1 MNSFDVVVVGAGPA
15 GGQMARLMAK
25 AGYNV
30 LLVEQHQDFSKNDFS
45 SAVTLLSTL
54 EQFDLPEQVIGSFW
68 NQFVAVTTNTKQVWN
83 SPKNLGVVLDFAK
96 LKEFLAND
104 VKSYGGEVWMGYRY
118 VKHIQDDGKT
128 LVTLKQRSEG
138 KFETV
143 CTKVLVDATGF
154 ARSVMYE
161 KQREQP
167 KLLSATGIEYVIEV
181 DAEAYKQYS
190 KAIFFFLGYK
200 WMPKGYSWIFPMDN
214 SRLKVGAGRFNL
226 EHKKIK
232 YTESLQYY
240 IQLLIDKHIMPK
252 EYRIIDIHGSTIKY
266 SQGLKDIYYKDN
278 AIAVGDAVS
287 TVNFLGGEGIRHGM
301 YSAELAATHIKKYL
315 ENEIFDFRDYQVQMR
330 RYFLPKWD
338 ISAKAGIKK
347 YLIESDLKID
357 EAFTYL
363 GFLKTEEIID
373 VLFHYKLGKLNKGF
387 FRYLTSKVFV
397 LLDKCRH
404 VLKAP
409 TSLRSLFFPHNTQ
422 DAVGIKHLGD

>member
-25 AGYNV
+25 SGYKV
-30 LLVEQHQDFSKNDFS
+30 LLVEQHEDFSKNDFS

-54 EQFDLPEQVIGSFW
+54 EQFDLPEQVVGSFW
-68 NQFVAVTTNTKQVWN
+68 NQFVAVTTNTKQVWD
-83 SPKNLGVVLDFAK
+83 SPENLGVVLDFAK

-118 VKHIQDDGKT
+118 VRHVQDEGKT

-138 KFETV
+138 KFETI

-154 ARSVMYE
+154 TRSVMYE
-161 KQREQP
+161 KQSEQP
-167 KLLSATGIEYVIEV
+167 KLLSATGIEYLIEV
-181 DAEAYKQYS
+181 DEEAYNQYS

-200 WMPKGYSWIFPMDN
+200 WMPKGYSWIFPMDQ
-214 SRLKVGAGRFNL
+214 SRLKVGAARWNM
-226 EHKKIK
+226 EHKNIK
-232 YTESLQYY
+232 KTESLQYY
-240 IQLLIDKHIMPK
+240 IQLLIDKHVMPK

-301 YSAELAATHIKKYL
+301 YSAEIAATHIKKYL
-315 ENEIFDFRDYQVQMR
+315 ENQISDFQEYQIEMR
-330 RYFLPKWD
+330 QYFLPKWD
-338 ISAKAGIKK
+338 ISAQAGIQQ
-347 YLIESDLKID
+347 YLIESDKKFD

-363 GFLKTEEIID
+363 GFLTTEQIID
-373 VLFHYKLGKLNKGF
+373 VLFYYELGQLKKGF
-387 FRYLTSKVFV
+387 SMYLTSKVFG
-397 LLDKCRH
+397 LLNKFRS
-404 VLKAP
+404 VFSSL
-409 TSLRSLFFPHNTQ
+409 TSIRNQGSKRSET
-422 DAVGIKHLGD
+422 IS

>member
-25 AGYNV
+25 SGYNV
-30 LLVEQHQDFSKNDFS
+30 LLVEQHEDFSKNDFS

-54 EQFDLPEQVIGSFW
+54 EQFDLPEQVVGSFW
-68 NQFVAVTTNTKQVWN
+68 NQFVAVTTNTKQVWD
-83 SPKNLGVVLDFAK
+83 SSENLGVVLDFAK

-118 VKHIQDDGKT
+118 VRHVQDNGKT
-128 LVTLKQRSEG
+128 LVTLKQRFQG

-181 DAEAYKQYS
+181 DEEAYKQYS

-200 WMPKGYSWIFPMDN
+200 WMPKGYSWIFPMDK
-214 SRLKVGAGRFNL
+214 SRLKVGAGRFNS
-226 EHKKIK
+226 EHKRIK
-232 YTESLQYY
+232 YTESLQHY
-240 IQLLIDKHIMPK
+240 IQLLIDRHIIPQ

-266 SQGLKDIYYKDN
+266 SQGLKDIYYKNN

-301 YSAELAATHIKKYL
+301 HTAELAATHIKRYL
-315 ENEIFDFRDYQVQMR
+315 ENQISDFRDYQVQMR
-330 RYFLPKWD
+330 RYFLPTWD
-338 ISAKAGIKK
+338 ISAKAGINK
-347 YLIESDLKID
+347 YLIESDKRID

-387 FRYLTSKVFV
+387 FRYLTNQVFV
-397 LLDKCRH
+397 LVDKFRSAFKS
-404 VLKAP
+404 LNY
-409 TSLRSLFFPHNTQ
+409 LRSRR
-422 DAVGIKHLGD
+422 AKKSEISHL